1 MVGGQF
7 DEFTPVPCRNG
18 ANLSCGLC
26 IVWRLILA
34 TGIAEEMVSPILVRP
49 VREQLEHD
57 RIIRLLPARY
67 RRRFE
72 VGINPGV
79 EQNAPV
85 GAGLKAIYPDAVL
98 YAGDKGR
105 KVLGVAEVET
115 VESVNHLE
123 AMSQWASLGRLK
135 VPFHL
140 YVPASAID
148 VARRMATDYQ
158 VSLTELWSY
167 DNVGDQVRFTLIQ
180 RASEPSMTMASRV
193 QPIVAKSVRV
203 PAGRAPVAAAPRPR
217 AARRAEPPA
226 RTAKARPKP
235 SARPARK
242 ASPKRKPARA
252 AVVRKAAPARKEAP
266 RKAQKRR

>member
-1 MVGGQF
+1 M
-7 DEFTPVPCRNG
+7 
-18 ANLSCGLC
+18 
-26 IVWRLILA
+26 
-34 TGIAEEMVSPILVRP
+34 SPILVRP

-158 VSLTELWSY
+158 VLLTELWSY

-180 RASEPSMTMASRV
+180 RASEPAASM
-193 QPIVAKSVRV
+193 P
-203 PAGRAPVAAAPRPR
+203 PRAPA
-217 AARRAEPPA
+217 
-226 RTAKARPKP
+226 
-235 SARPARK
+235 SA
-242 ASPKRKPARA
+242 RKPARPAGTRPPAVA
-252 AVVRKAAPARKEAP
+252 ARGRVTARTAQPPTARTTTARAKGVVRPAPKRATKGQATRTATVRPHPPRKAARKSAP

>member
-1 MVGGQF
+1 
-7 DEFTPVPCRNG
+7 
-18 ANLSCGLC
+18 
-26 IVWRLILA
+26 
-34 TGIAEEMVSPILVRP
+34 MVSPILVRP

-72 VGINPGV
+72 VGINPGL

-85 GAGLKAIYPDAVL
+85 GTGLKAVYPDAVM

-140 YVPASAID
+140 YVPSSAID

-158 VSLTELWSY
+158 VTLTELWSY
-167 DNVGDQVRFTLIQ
+167 DQVGDQVRFTLIQ
-180 RASEPSMTMASRV
+180 RAAEPSVPLSHRSASGRSPKPAPSHAPAASR
-193 QPIVAKSVRV
+193 PAPSRV
-203 PAGRAPVAAAPRPR
+203 GATARAPQPAPHGPMK
-217 AARRAEPPA
+217 AAR
-226 RTAKARPKP
+226 AKTKAP
-235 SARPARK
+235 SA
-242 ASPKRKPARA
+242 PKRTTKRPPARA
-252 AVVRKAAPARKEAP
+252 ANA
-266 RKAQKRR
+266 

>member
-1 MVGGQF
+1 
-7 DEFTPVPCRNG
+7 
-18 ANLSCGLC
+18 
-26 IVWRLILA
+26 
-34 TGIAEEMVSPILVRP
+34 VSPILVRP

-72 VGINPGV
+72 VGINPGL

-85 GAGLKAIYPDAVL
+85 GAGPGAVYPDAVL

-105 KVLGVAEVET
+105 KVLAVAEVET

-123 AMSQWASLGRLK
+123 AMSQWASLSRLK

-148 VARRMATDYQ
+148 VARRMAIDYQ
-158 VSLTELWSY
+158 VLLTELWSY

-180 RASEPSMTMASRV
+180 RASEPAMPLSTKA
-193 QPIVAKSVRV
+193 
-203 PAGRAPVAAAPRPR
+203 PAHARKPAATRPPGAAPRARVAARAPEAAPTRGAAARAKSNGRTPPKAAAKR
-217 AARRAEPPA
+217 AAT
-226 RTAKARPKP
+226 RTAP
-235 SARPARK
+235 
-242 ASPKRKPARA
+242 
-252 AVVRKAAPARKEAP
+252 VRKAAARKAPP

>member
-1 MVGGQF
+1 M
-7 DEFTPVPCRNG
+7 
-18 ANLSCGLC
+18 
-26 IVWRLILA
+26 
-34 TGIAEEMVSPILVRP
+34 SPILVRP

-72 VGINPGV
+72 VGINPGL

-85 GAGLKAIYPDAVL
+85 GTGPGAVYPDAVL

-105 KVLGVAEVET
+105 KVLAVAEVET

-123 AMSQWASLGRLK
+123 AMSQWASLSRLK

-158 VSLTELWSY
+158 VLLTELWSY

-180 RASEPSMTMASRV
+180 RASEPAMPLSTKDPPLAEGE
-193 QPIVAKSVRV
+193 
-203 PAGRAPVAAAPRPR
+203 PARRGGTCARRCAAAES
-217 AARRAEPPA
+217 RRPPA
-226 RTAKARPKP
+226 RTGSKP
-235 SARPARK
+235 WDPRHGRRERANA
-242 ASPKRKPARA
+242 AAKPAAKRQA
-252 AVVRKAAPARKEAP
+252 ARNRTRP
-266 RKAQKRR
+266 

>member
-1 MVGGQF
+1 
-7 DEFTPVPCRNG
+7 
-18 ANLSCGLC
+18 
-26 IVWRLILA
+26 
-34 TGIAEEMVSPILVRP
+34 VSPILVRP

-72 VGINPGV
+72 VGINPGL

-85 GAGLKAIYPDAVL
+85 GAGPGAVYPDAVL

-105 KVLGVAEVET
+105 KVLAVAEVET

-123 AMSQWASLGRLK
+123 AMSQWASLSRLK

-148 VARRMATDYQ
+148 VARRMAIDYQ
-158 VSLTELWSY
+158 VLLTELWSY

-180 RASEPSMTMASRV
+180 RASEPAMPLSTKA
-193 QPIVAKSVRV
+193 
-203 PAGRAPVAAAPRPR
+203 PAHARKPAATRPPGAAPRARVAARAPEAAPTRGAAARAKSNGRTPPKAAAKR
-217 AARRAEPPA
+217 AAT
-226 RTAKARPKP
+226 RTAPVRKA
-235 SARPARK
+235 AARK
-242 ASPKRKPARA
+242 ASL
-252 AVVRKAAPARKEAP
+252 

>member
-1 MVGGQF
+1 
-7 DEFTPVPCRNG
+7 
-18 ANLSCGLC
+18 
-26 IVWRLILA
+26 
-34 TGIAEEMVSPILVRP
+34 VSPILVRP

-72 VGINPGV
+72 VGINPGL

-85 GAGLKAIYPDAVL
+85 GAGPGAVYPDAVL

-105 KVLGVAEVET
+105 KVLAVAEVET

-123 AMSQWASLGRLK
+123 AMSQWASLSRLK

-158 VSLTELWSY
+158 VLLTELWSY

-180 RASEPSMTMASRV
+180 RASEPAMPLSTKA
-193 QPIVAKSVRV
+193 
-203 PAGRAPVAAAPRPR
+203 PAHARKPAATRPPGAAPRARVAARAPEAAPTRGAAARAKSNGRTPPKAAAKR
-217 AARRAEPPA
+217 AAT
-226 RTAKARPKP
+226 RTAPVRKA
-235 SARPARK
+235 AARK
-242 ASPKRKPARA
+242 ASL
-252 AVVRKAAPARKEAP
+252 

>member
-1 MVGGQF
+1 
-7 DEFTPVPCRNG
+7 
-18 ANLSCGLC
+18 
-26 IVWRLILA
+26 
-34 TGIAEEMVSPILVRP
+34 VSPILVRP

-67 RRRFE
+67 RRRFD
-72 VGINPGV
+72 VGINPGL

-85 GAGLKAIYPDAVL
+85 GAGLKAVYPDAVL

-158 VSLTELWSY
+158 VLLTELWSY

-180 RASEPSMTMASRV
+180 RAADPATPVAARPPASSRKPHAAVPSRAPAVAVRSRVAPRTAQPAASR
-193 QPIVAKSVRV
+193 ASAARGKSSVRV
-203 PAGRAPVAAAPRPR
+203 AKPA
-217 AARRAEPPA
+217 
-226 RTAKARPKP
+226 AKRQIT
-235 SARPARK
+235 RPATVRKSVPRK
-242 ASPKRKPARA
+242 A
-252 AVVRKAAPARKEAP
+252 AP

>member
-1 MVGGQF
+1 
-7 DEFTPVPCRNG
+7 
-18 ANLSCGLC
+18 
-26 IVWRLILA
+26 
-34 TGIAEEMVSPILVRP
+34 VSPILVRP

-72 VGINPGV
+72 VGINPGL

-85 GAGLKAIYPDAVL
+85 GTGPAAVFPDAVL

-105 KVLGVAEVET
+105 KVLAVAEVET

-123 AMSQWASLGRLK
+123 AMSQWASLSRLK

-148 VARRMATDYQ
+148 VARRMAVDYQ
-158 VSLTELWSY
+158 VLLTELWSY

-180 RASEPSMTMASRV
+180 RASEPAMPLSTKAPAHSRKASR
-193 QPIVAKSVRV
+193 
-203 PAGRAPVAAAPRPR
+203 PAAATRPPAPVPRARVAARAREAAASRGTSARAKGNGRTPPKPAAKR
-217 AARRAEPPA
+217 AAT
-226 RTAKARPKP
+226 RTA
-235 SARPARK
+235 PARK
-242 ASPKRKPARA
+242 A
-252 AVVRKAAPARKEAP
+252 PARKAAP

>member
-1 MVGGQF
+1 
-7 DEFTPVPCRNG
+7 
-18 ANLSCGLC
+18 LC
-26 IVWRLILA
+26 IVWRLIL
-34 TGIAEEMVSPILVRP
+34 GQHHAEALVSPILVRP

-72 VGINPGV
+72 VGINPGL

-85 GAGLKAIYPDAVL
+85 GAGPAAVYPDAVL

-105 KVLGVAEVET
+105 KVLAVAEVET

-123 AMSQWASLGRLK
+123 AMSQWASLSRLK

-158 VSLTELWSY
+158 VLLTELWSY

-180 RASEPSMTMASRV
+180 RASEPAMPLSTKA
-193 QPIVAKSVRV
+193 
-203 PAGRAPVAAAPRPR
+203 PAHARKAAAVTRPPSAAPRAR
-217 AARRAEPPA
+217 VAARAPEAAPTRGA
-226 RTAKARPKP
+226 
-235 SARPARK
+235 
-242 ASPKRKPARA
+242 PARA
-252 AVVRKAAPARKEAP
+252 KSNGRTPPKAAAKRAATRTAPVRKAAARKAAP

>member
-1 MVGGQF
+1 
-7 DEFTPVPCRNG
+7 
-18 ANLSCGLC
+18 
-26 IVWRLILA
+26 
-34 TGIAEEMVSPILVRP
+34 VSPILVRP

-72 VGINPGV
+72 VGINPGL

-85 GAGLKAIYPDAVL
+85 GTGPGAVYPDAVL

-105 KVLGVAEVET
+105 KVLAVAEVET

-123 AMSQWASLGRLK
+123 AMSQWASLSRLK

-158 VSLTELWSY
+158 VLLTELWSY

-180 RASEPSMTMASRV
+180 RASEPAMPLGTKGPAHPRTASR
-193 QPIVAKSVRV
+193 
-203 PAGRAPVAAAPRPR
+203 PAAPTRTPVAASRPR
-217 AARRAEPPA
+217 VAARPPQPAASRGTVA
-226 RTAKARPKP
+226 RTRSNGRTPAK
-235 SARPARK
+235 SPA
-242 ASPKRKPARA
+242 KRQATRA
-252 AVVRKAAPARKEAP
+252 APVRKAPVRKAAP

>member
-1 MVGGQF
+1 
-7 DEFTPVPCRNG
+7 
-18 ANLSCGLC
+18 LC
-26 IVWRLILA
+26 IVWRLIL
-34 TGIAEEMVSPILVRP
+34 GQHHAEALVSPILVRP

-72 VGINPGV
+72 VGINPGL

-85 GAGLKAIYPDAVL
+85 GAGPAAVYPDAVL

-105 KVLGVAEVET
+105 KVLAVAEVET

-123 AMSQWASLGRLK
+123 AMSQWASLSRLK

-158 VSLTELWSY
+158 VLLTELWSY

-180 RASEPSMTMASRV
+180 RASEPAMPLGT
-193 QPIVAKSVRV
+193 KT
-203 PAGRAPVAAAPRPR
+203 PAH
-217 AARRAEPPA
+217 
-226 RTAKARPKP
+226 
-235 SARPARK
+235 ARK
-242 ASPKRKPARA
+242 AAPTRPPNPAPRARVAARAPQPAPNRGMAARAKSNGRTAPKPAAKRA
-252 AVVRKAAPARKEAP
+252 ATRTAPVRKAAARKAAP

>member
-1 MVGGQF
+1 M
-7 DEFTPVPCRNG
+7 
-18 ANLSCGLC
+18 
-26 IVWRLILA
+26 
-34 TGIAEEMVSPILVRP
+34 SPILVRP

-67 RRRFE
+67 RRRFD
-72 VGINPGV
+72 VGINPGI

-85 GAGLKAIYPDAVL
+85 GAGLKAVYPDAVL

-148 VARRMATDYQ
+148 VARRMAIDYQ
-158 VSLTELWSY
+158 VLLTELWSY

-180 RASEPSMTMASRV
+180 RAAEPG
-193 QPIVAKSVRV
+193 
-203 PAGRAPVAAAPRPR
+203 PAAVRAPSSGRKST
-217 AARRAEPPA
+217 
-226 RTAKARPKP
+226 RTGTATPKP
-235 SARPARK
+235 SASRPAGAARPRVPGGATQQPPPRAAARAK
-242 ASPKRKPARA
+242 PPVRPVPKPATTRQGTRA
-252 AVVRKAAPARKEAP
+252 VAARQAALGKPAPRKAATAP

>member
-1 MVGGQF
+1 
-7 DEFTPVPCRNG
+7 
-18 ANLSCGLC
+18 
-26 IVWRLILA
+26 
-34 TGIAEEMVSPILVRP
+34 VSPILVRP

-72 VGINPGV
+72 VGINPGL

-85 GAGLKAIYPDAVL
+85 GAGPGAVYPDAVL

-105 KVLGVAEVET
+105 KVLAVAEVET

-123 AMSQWASLGRLK
+123 AMSQWASLSRLK

-148 VARRMATDYQ
+148 VARRMAIDYQ
-158 VSLTELWSY
+158 VLLTELWSY

-180 RASEPSMTMASRV
+180 RASEPAMPLGT
-193 QPIVAKSVRV
+193 KT
-203 PAGRAPVAAAPRPR
+203 PAH
-217 AARRAEPPA
+217 
-226 RTAKARPKP
+226 
-235 SARPARK
+235 ARK
-242 ASPKRKPARA
+242 AAPTRPPNPAPRARVAARAPQPAPNRGMAARAKSNGRTAPKPAAKRA
-252 AVVRKAAPARKEAP
+252 ATRTAPVRKAAARKAAP

>member
-1 MVGGQF
+1 
-7 DEFTPVPCRNG
+7 
-18 ANLSCGLC
+18 
-26 IVWRLILA
+26 
-34 TGIAEEMVSPILVRP
+34 VSPILVRP

-67 RRRFE
+67 RRRFD
-72 VGINPGV
+72 VGINPGI

-85 GAGLKAIYPDAVL
+85 GAGLKAVYPDAVL
-98 YAGDKGR
+98 YAGDKGH

-148 VARRMATDYQ
+148 VARRMAIDYQ
-158 VSLTELWSY
+158 VLLTELWSY

-180 RASEPSMTMASRV
+180 RAAEPTPAMVSRGAAGGRKPGGTPTAKLPASRLSAGG
-193 QPIVAKSVRV
+193 PARARV
-203 PAGRAPVAAAPRPR
+203 PAGTAQPPAARAAAR
-217 AARRAEPPA
+217 AKPA
-226 RTAKARPKP
+226 
-235 SARPARK
+235 ARPA
-242 ASPKRKPARA
+242 PKPPTKRTATRA
-252 AVVRKAAPARKEAP
+252 VATRKAAPRKPAPRKAAPTP

>member
-1 MVGGQF
+1 M
-7 DEFTPVPCRNG
+7 
-18 ANLSCGLC
+18 
-26 IVWRLILA
+26 
-34 TGIAEEMVSPILVRP
+34 SPILVRP

-72 VGINPGV
+72 VGINPGL

-85 GAGLKAIYPDAVL
+85 GAGPGAVYPDAVL

-105 KVLGVAEVET
+105 KVLAVAEVET

-123 AMSQWASLGRLK
+123 AMSQWASLSRLK

-158 VSLTELWSY
+158 VLLTELWSY

-180 RASEPSMTMASRV
+180 RASEPAMPLSTKA
-193 QPIVAKSVRV
+193 
-203 PAGRAPVAAAPRPR
+203 PAHARKAAATRPPSAAPRAR
-217 AARRAEPPA
+217 VAARAPEAAPTRGA
-226 RTAKARPKP
+226 
-235 SARPARK
+235 
-242 ASPKRKPARA
+242 PARA
-252 AVVRKAAPARKEAP
+252 KSNGRTPPKAAAKRAATRTAPVRKAAARKTAP

>member
-1 MVGGQF
+1 
-7 DEFTPVPCRNG
+7 
-18 ANLSCGLC
+18 
-26 IVWRLILA
+26 
-34 TGIAEEMVSPILVRP
+34 VSPILVRP

-72 VGINPGV
+72 VGINPGL

-85 GAGLKAIYPDAVL
+85 GTGPAAVFPDAVL

-105 KVLGVAEVET
+105 KVLAVAEVET

-123 AMSQWASLGRLK
+123 AMSQWASLSRLK

-148 VARRMATDYQ
+148 VARRMAIDYQ
-158 VSLTELWSY
+158 VLLTELWSY

-180 RASEPSMTMASRV
+180 RASEPAMPLSTKAPTHPRKASR
-193 QPIVAKSVRV
+193 
-203 PAGRAPVAAAPRPR
+203 PAAPTRPPAPAPRARVAARPPQAAASRGTSARAKGNGRTSAKPAAKR
-217 AARRAEPPA
+217 AAT
-226 RTAKARPKP
+226 RTA
-235 SARPARK
+235 PARK
-242 ASPKRKPARA
+242 A
-252 AVVRKAAPARKEAP
+252 PARKAAP

>member
-1 MVGGQF
+1 MASASGNCVCGG
-7 DEFTPVPCRNG
+7 N
-18 ANLSCGLC
+18 
-26 IVWRLILA
+26 
-34 TGIAEEMVSPILVRP
+34 VSPILVRP

-67 RRRFE
+67 RRRFD
-72 VGINPGV
+72 VGINPGI

-85 GAGLKAIYPDAVL
+85 GAGLKAVYPDAVL
-98 YAGDKGR
+98 YAGDKGH

-148 VARRMATDYQ
+148 VARRMAIDYQ
-158 VSLTELWSY
+158 VLLTELWSY

-180 RASEPSMTMASRV
+180 RAAEPTPTMVSRGAGGRKPGGTPTAKSPASRLSAGG
-193 QPIVAKSVRV
+193 PARARV
-203 PAGRAPVAAAPRPR
+203 PAGTAQ
-217 AARRAEPPA
+217 PP
-226 RTAKARPKP
+226 
-235 SARPARK
+235 
-242 ASPKRKPARA
+242 PARA
-252 AVVRKAAPARKEAP
+252 AARAKPAARPAPKPPTKRTATRAVATRKAAPRKPAPRKAAPTP